1 MNENRLKKLSQWAKT
16 NATECIFPFWTSE
29 YIMDQEN
36 GGFYGVVTLDMQR
49 NNSEPRGLTLTGR
62 MLYAFSTAY
71 RVLGDDIYRQRAA
84 YTFHEL
90 VTRFYDP
97 EYGGAFTTVTEKGEV
112 LTTDKPNYCEAFLIM
127 GCAAYYHATGD
138 TEALRIAMETFHIME
153 TKVKYAPA
161 CYHGNMTRD
170 FQVADGFG
178 FGRKGSKSPFPPDA
192 IVFPH
197 HLCQAYLRLYQATGD
212 PEVGAALRDMVCA
225 VVSSL
230 YDAQYN
236 AEARS
241 QGDVAFTIH
250 EPLGVFAN
258 IVPFNYPVELAA
270 HKLAP
275 MLVTG
280 NSVVLLPS
288 SKTPRTA
295 IVIVEQLI
303 KAGVPAKAV
312 PCVTGRGSVIGAAAA
327 ADPRVAAVSFTGST
341 EVGISLAETCAKSLR
356 PVSLELGGNDPLI
369 IFDDCD
375 YALALDEAINGRIG
389 NAGQTCCASKRFLVQ
404 RGIYDRFTSD
414 LADRL
419 TKVKMGNP
427 SDPTVIL
434 GPCIR
439 ESAAITV
446 EAQIA
451 KTVAQGGR
459 LVCGGKR
466 SGAFIEPTVIQVRP
480 DMEIA
485 RDMEV
490 FGPVW
495 PIIPFDTM
503 EEALAIV
510 NQTRFGLSSGVI
522 TSNIKTAMQVANGIE
537 AGACIINGTGN
548 YRLAHQPFGGYKYSG
563 VGREG
568 AVCTLEEVTQQKL
581 ISFKGILNR

>member
-1 MNENRLKKLSQWAKT
+1 MKMLIGGQFVDASDKAVSQVVNPATGEVVDSVPEATLADLDLAIGLAVEGQREWNAVPLHEKLEILEKYCCLLEENAERISALACEEGGKPIEQCR
-16 NATECIFPFWTSE
+16 TEVYANTAIFRIYMSAANT
-29 YIMDQEN
+29 
-36 GGFYGVVTLDMQR
+36 FYG
-49 NNSEPRGLTLTGR
+49 
-62 MLYAFSTAY
+62 
-71 RVLGDDIYRQRAA
+71 
-84 YTFHEL
+84 
-90 VTRFYDP
+90 
-97 EYGGAFTTVTEKGEV
+97 K
-112 LTTDKPNYCEAFLIM
+112 
-127 GCAAYYHATGD
+127 
-138 TEALRIAMETFHIME
+138 AL
-153 TKVKYAPA
+153 P
-161 CYHGNMTRD
+161 
-170 FQVADGFG
+170 
-178 FGRKGSKSPFPPDA
+178 
-192 IVFPH
+192 
-197 HLCQAYLRLYQATGD
+197 
-212 PEVGAALRDMVCA
+212 
-225 VVSSL
+225 
-230 YDAQYN
+230 YN

-312 PCVTGRGSVIGAAAA
+312 SCVTGRGSVIGAAAA

-419 TKVKMGNP
+419 AKVKMGNP

-495 PIIPFDTM
+495 PIISFDTM
-503 EEALAIV
+503 EEALAIA

>member
-1 MNENRLKKLSQWAKT
+1 MKMLIGGQFVDASDKAVSQVVNPATGEVVDSVPEATLADLDLAIGLAVEGQKEWNAVPLHEKLEILEKYCCLLEENVERISALACEEGGKPIEQCR
-16 NATECIFPFWTSE
+16 TEVYANTAIFRIYMSAANT
-29 YIMDQEN
+29 
-36 GGFYGVVTLDMQR
+36 FYG
-49 NNSEPRGLTLTGR
+49 
-62 MLYAFSTAY
+62 
-71 RVLGDDIYRQRAA
+71 
-84 YTFHEL
+84 
-90 VTRFYDP
+90 
-97 EYGGAFTTVTEKGEV
+97 K
-112 LTTDKPNYCEAFLIM
+112 
-127 GCAAYYHATGD
+127 
-138 TEALRIAMETFHIME
+138 AL
-153 TKVKYAPA
+153 P
-161 CYHGNMTRD
+161 
-170 FQVADGFG
+170 
-178 FGRKGSKSPFPPDA
+178 
-192 IVFPH
+192 
-197 HLCQAYLRLYQATGD
+197 
-212 PEVGAALRDMVCA
+212 
-225 VVSSL
+225 
-230 YDAQYN
+230 YN

-312 PCVTGRGSVIGAAAA
+312 SCVTGRGSVIGAAAA

-419 TKVKMGNP
+419 AKVKMGNP

-451 KTVAQGGR
+451 KTIAQGGR

-503 EEALAIV
+503 EEALAIA